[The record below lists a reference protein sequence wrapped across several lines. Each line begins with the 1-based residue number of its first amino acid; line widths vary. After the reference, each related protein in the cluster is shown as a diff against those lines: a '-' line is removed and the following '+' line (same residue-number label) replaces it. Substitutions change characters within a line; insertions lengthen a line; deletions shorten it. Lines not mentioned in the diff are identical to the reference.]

1 MRMKLIETIDA
12 MHRQCEE
19 LRLSG
24 KTIALVPTMG
34 FFHEGHLELMR
45 VGRRLADILAISI
58 FVNPTQFGPSEDF
71 QAYPRDMEGDLAGA
85 RDVGVDL
92 VFAPSVQEMYPDD
105 HQTKISVESVTKH
118 LCGLSRPGHFDG
130 VTTVVAKL
138 FNIAKP
144 NLALFG
150 EKDYQQLTA
159 VKRMVKDLDMDIQII
174 GVPTVR
180 EPDGLAMSS
189 RNTYLNPEER
199 KSALCIKKS
208 LDLAR
213 EMFGQGEKD
222 AQRIKEAVE
231 NLILSYPLNEIDYI
245 NICDPMSLEDVARIK
260 EKALLA
266 LAVRVGKA
274 RLIDNCLIG
283 AMEDEKSQ
291 LIKE

>member
-1 MRMKLIETIDA
+1 MKVIETIDA

-45 VGRRLADILAISI
+45 VGGRLADILAISI

-71 QAYPRDMEGDLAGA
+71 QAYPRDMEGDLASA

-92 VFAPSVQEMYPDD
+92 VFAPSVQEMYPDG
-105 HQTKISVESVTKH
+105 HQTTISVERVTKP

-144 NLALFG
+144 HLALFG

-159 VKRMVKDLDMDIQII
+159 VKRMVKDLDMDIRII
-174 GVPTVR
+174 GVSTVR

-189 RNTYLNPEER
+189 RNTYLNPDER
-199 KSALCIKKS
+199 KSALCLKKS
-208 LDLAR
+208 LDLSR
-213 EMFGQGEKD
+213 EMFGRGEKD

-231 NLILSYPLNEIDYI
+231 KLILSHPFTEIDYI
-245 NICDPMSLEDVARIK
+245 NICDPMSLEDVDRIE

-266 LAVRVGKA
+266 LAVKVGKA

>member
-1 MRMKLIETIDA
+1 MKVIETIDA
-12 MHRQCEE
+12 MQKQCEE

-45 VGRRLADILAISI
+45 VGRRLADILVISI

-71 QAYPRDMEGDLAGA
+71 QTYPRDMEGDLAGA

-92 VFAPSVQEMYPDD
+92 VFAPPVQEMYPDE
-105 HQTKISVESVTKH
+105 HQTKIVVERVTTH

-138 FNIAKP
+138 FNIARP
-144 NLALFG
+144 HSAIFG

-159 VKRMVKDLDMDIQII
+159 VKRMVRDLDMDIQII

-189 RNTYLNPEER
+189 RNNYLNPEER
-199 KSALCIKKS
+199 ESALCLKKS

-213 EMFGQGEKD
+213 EMFKQGEKD
-222 AQRIKEAVE
+222 AQKIREAVE
-231 NLILSYPLNEIDYI
+231 KL
-245 NICDPMSLEDVARIK
+245 
-260 EKALLA
+260 
-266 LAVRVGKA
+266 
-274 RLIDNCLIG
+274 
-283 AMEDEKSQ
+283 
-291 LIKE
+291 